1 MNTDTSSILG
11 MAVILILVLS
21 FVLGLFEVVARTS
34 CSSYSE
40 RYNIATDYDTFDG
53 CYVEA
58 STGWVPKQAH
68 SASVIRKLNA
78 ESQ

>member
-11 MAVILILVLS
+11 VMAIFVFGLS
-21 FVLGLFEVVARTS
+21 LFLGLFEVVARTS